1 MVASLFPY
9 LFAETSAVSVVYG
22 DCILVKKS
30 PVNPS
35 CVIIDARYPME
46 FLNGIARRQG
56 LPSDWIDSVGYKT
69 NSDGSMSVWD
79 V

>member
-1 MVASLFPY
+1 MVASLFPSF
-9 LFAETSAVSVVYG
+9 FAETSAVSVVYG

-30 PVNPS
+30 HVNPS
-35 CVIIDARYPME
+35 CVIIYARYPIE

-56 LPSDWIDSVGYKT
+56 LSSDWIDSVEYRI